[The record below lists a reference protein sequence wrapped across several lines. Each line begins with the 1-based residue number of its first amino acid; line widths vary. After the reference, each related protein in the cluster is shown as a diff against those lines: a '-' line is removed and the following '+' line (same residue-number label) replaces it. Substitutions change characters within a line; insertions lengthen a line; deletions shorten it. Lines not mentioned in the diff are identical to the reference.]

1 MPGNKTGTET
11 SRFHHQSHL
20 ATDVDGNENGK
31 KANGLYKQNDN
42 YRIYSINRPG
52 RLLLF
57 WTLRVGAYSR
67 WALIRGGRL
76 FEAGRLIKL
85 SPFSESVVCLF
96 CDKTINGHN
105 AVKM

>member
-20 ATDVDGNENGK
+20 GTDVDGNENGK
-31 KANGLYKQNDN
+31 KENGLYKQNDN

-52 RLLLF
+52 RLLIF

-67 WALIRGGRL
+67 WALVRGWA
-76 FEAGRLIKL
+76 FKL
-85 SPFSESVVCLF
+85 SPFSASVVCLF
-96 CDKTINGHN
+96 CDKTINDHN
-105 AVKM
+105 ET